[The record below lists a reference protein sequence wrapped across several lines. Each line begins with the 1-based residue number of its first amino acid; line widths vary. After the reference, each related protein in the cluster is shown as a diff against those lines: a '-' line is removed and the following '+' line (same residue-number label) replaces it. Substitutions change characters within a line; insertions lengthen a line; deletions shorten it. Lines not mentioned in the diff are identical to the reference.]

1 MQDAEDAAIV
11 RQVIRVV
18 AAMIFCLLCG
28 GVSGIFIVRA
38 DYSDGAGQQ
47 QVELPPATPPQR

>member
-18 AAMIFCLLCG
+18 AAAIFCLLCG
-28 GVSGIFIVRA
+28 GVAGTFVVRD
-38 DYSDGAGQQ
+38 DYRSA
-47 QVELPPATPPQR
+47 PPSPEVQPITAPS